1 MEYTNQD
8 KERFNFFCDKLDM
21 ITSSC
26 KDNREILIL
35 ASCMMEYARK
45 GLCIGCNSS
54 ELGNSLMFDFIN
66 SHLYDEGCMTEL
78 KHNV

>member
-1 MEYTNQD
+1 MEYTSQD
-8 KERFNFFCDKLDM
+8 KERFNFFCDRLDLL
-21 ITSSC
+21 TSTC
-26 KDNREILIL
+26 KDTREILIL

-45 GLCIGCNSS
+45 GLCIGCDNS

-66 SHLYDEGCMTEL
+66 SHLYEGSMGEL